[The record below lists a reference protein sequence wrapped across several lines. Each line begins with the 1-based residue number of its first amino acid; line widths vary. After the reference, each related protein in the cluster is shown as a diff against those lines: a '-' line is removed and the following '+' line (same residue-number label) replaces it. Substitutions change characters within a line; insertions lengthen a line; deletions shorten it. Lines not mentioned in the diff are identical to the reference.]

1 MQFHVTNSPFNEEQ
15 ADLLNRL
22 LPTLSPSQK
31 LWLGGYLA
39 ASPQAEALAVPVTT
53 GSPVAVAPVAESA
66 AVVAPSAPAAPK
78 EVTILYGSQTG
89 NAQRL
94 AQNLARTLEEQG
106 LVISLSSMR
115 DFKPNALKKLT
126 HLLILV
132 STHGEG
138 DPPDAALPFYEFI
151 HSKRAPKLEQL
162 RYSVLGLGDTSYEF
176 YCQTGKDFDKRLE
189 ELGGERLASR
199 ADCDVDYDDDA
210 SAWFREVVEA
220 LKDNQDQ
227 AAAGPAAQEAAAAVG
242 VAEAPGY
249 SRTHPFEA
257 EILENLNLNGRG
269 SAQETRHIEL
279 SLEGSNLQYEPGD
292 ALGVYPQNH
301 PELVELLIRENGWQA
316 DELVPVNKDGDERPL
331 SEALTSYVEITVLTK
346 PLLTKLAELSSSIG
360 LKKLVA
366 DEADLKAYLSGRDLL
381 DLSQDFGP
389 LGLPARQFVGALRKI
404 PARLYSISSSYK
416 ANPDEVHLTIR
427 TVRYESN
434 GRSRYGV
441 CSVQCAERAAA
452 GEALPVYIH
461 QNPNFKLPTDGDTP
475 IIMIGPGTG
484 VAPFRAFL
492 QEREENGDAGKS
504 WLFFGDQH
512 FHTDFMYQTE
522 WQQWLKNGTL
532 SRMDVAFSRDQEEKV
547 YVQHRMKEQA
557 AELVN
562 WLKEGAY
569 LYVCG
574 DEKRM
579 ANDVHLTLAEILE
592 QEGGMSP
599 DEASAYLTQLVQDR
613 RYQRDIY

>member
-15 ADLLNRL
+15 AELLNRL
-22 LPTLSPSQK
+22 LPTLTPSQV
-31 LWLGGYLA
+31 LWLSGYLA
-39 ASPQAEALAVPVTT
+39 AAPQAAAAPAT
-53 GSPVAVAPVAESA
+53 GDAGAAVAVAPAGLPA
-66 AVVAPSAPAAPK
+66 AVVPVPAAPK
-78 EVTILYGSQTG
+78 EVTVLFGSQTG

-94 AQNLARTLEEQG
+94 AQSLARTLEEQG
-106 LVISLSSMR
+106 LVTTLTSMR
-115 DFKPNALKKLT
+115 DFKPAGLKKLT

-138 DPPDAALPFYEFI
+138 DPPDAALPFYEFL
-151 HSKRAPKLEQL
+151 HSKRAPKLDQL
-162 RYSVLGLGDTSYEF
+162 KFSVLGLGDTSYEF

-189 ELGGERLASR
+189 ELGGERLAAR
-199 ADCDVDYDDDA
+199 ADCDVDYDEA
-210 SAWFREVVEA
+210 AAAWFREVQEA
-220 LKDNQDQ
+220 LKDQSHSP
-227 AAAGPAAQEAAAAVG
+227 AAGAAVQEAAAATG

-257 EILENLNLNGRG
+257 EILDNINLNGRG
-269 SAQETRHIEL
+269 SNQETRHLEL

-292 ALGVYPQNH
+292 ALGIYPQNH

-316 DELVPVNKDGDERPL
+316 EELVPVNKDGDERSL
-331 SEALTSYVEITVLTK
+331 TEALTRYYEITVLTK
-346 PLLTKLAELSSSIG
+346 LLMVKLAELSSSEG
-360 LKKLVA
+360 LRRLVA
-366 DEADLKAYLSGRDLL
+366 DEGELKDYLGGRDLL
-381 DLSQDFGP
+381 DVSQDFGP

-404 PARLYSISSSYK
+404 PARLYSISSSLK

-427 TVRYESN
+427 TVRYESQ

-452 GEALPVYIH
+452 GDSLPVYIH
-461 QNPNFKLPTDGDTP
+461 ENPNFKLPQDGDTP

-492 QEREENGDAGKS
+492 QEREENGDGGKS

-512 FHTDFMYQTE
+512 FHTDFLYQTE
-522 WQQWLKNGTL
+522 WQQWLQNGTL
-532 SRMDVAFSRDQEEKV
+532 TRMDVAFSRDTEHKV

-557 AELVN
+557 ADLVQ
-562 WLKEGAY
+562 WLKDGAY

-579 ANDVHLTLAEILE
+579 ANDVHLMLAEILE
-592 QEGGMSP
+592 QEGGMTP
-599 DEASAYLTQLVQDR
+599 DEASAYLTDLVQQR